1 MRPSIKQG
9 DTMRVFV
16 TGAIGFIGSAIVK
29 ELISA
34 GHQVTGLA
42 RSDASATRLTAAG
55 AQVLRGDIEDLERLR
70 LGAAD
75 ADGAIHTAFYHQ
87 IGHMNLG
94 TRLRVMFGG
103 APGGIVGRFVSAAI
117 GMDRRAL
124 ETLGHALAGR
134 DRPLV
139 AAFATMAMKPGRLAT
154 EEDAYDPKAVG
165 APRGASEDTM
175 RTLAAV
181 GVRTSII
188 RLPPVVHGAGD
199 HAFAPRLIQIALKKR
214 ESAYIGDGHNRWPAV
229 HRLDAARLFRL
240 ALEKGTAGVTYH
252 GVAEEGVPFRDIAGL
267 IGRRLHVPLISK
279 SPAEAAKQF
288 SFMSSFIP
296 VDNPVSS
303 KLTQE
308 RLGWNPMQPGL
319 LSDLD
324 QADYFKP

>member
-1 MRPSIKQG
+1 MH
-9 DTMRVFV
+9 VFV
-16 TGAIGFIGSAIVK
+16 TGATGFIGSAIVK

-42 RSDASATRLTAAG
+42 RSDASAKKLTAAG
-55 AQVLRGDIEDLERLR
+55 ARVLRGDIEDLECLR
-70 LGAAD
+70 LGAAA

-94 TRLRVMFGG
+94 TRLRLMLGG
-103 APGGIVGRFVSAAI
+103 SPNGIVSRFLSAAI

-124 ETLGHALAGR
+124 ETLGHALAGC

-154 EEDAYDPKAVG
+154 EDNAYDPKAVG

-175 RTLAAV
+175 RTLASL
-181 GVRTSII
+181 GIRTSII

-199 HAFAPRLIQIALKKR
+199 HAFAPRLIQLARKKR
-214 ESAYIGDGHNRWPAV
+214 ESAYVGNGHNRWPAV

-240 ALEKGTAGVTYH
+240 ALEKGPAGATYH
-252 GVAEEGVPFRDIAGL
+252 GVAEEGVPFRDIAEL
-267 IGRRLHVPLISK
+267 IGRRLNVPVVSK
-279 SPAEAAKQF
+279 SPTEAAKQF
-288 SFMSSFIP
+288 SFMSPFIS

-308 RLGWNPMQPGL
+308 RLGWLPTQPGL